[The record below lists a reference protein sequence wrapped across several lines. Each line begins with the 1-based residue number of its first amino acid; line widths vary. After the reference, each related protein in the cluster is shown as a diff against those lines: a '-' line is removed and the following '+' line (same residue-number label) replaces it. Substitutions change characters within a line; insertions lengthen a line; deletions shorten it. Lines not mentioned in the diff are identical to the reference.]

1 MPYRVTVLAEGEIYH
16 VLNRGVGG
24 IPLFKSPKEYIR
36 FLELIDYYRF
46 GPSLSFSHYNRLS
59 NEEKKNDLKAIKNN
73 PPPVEIYAYCLMPNH
88 FHILLK
94 QQINNGISK
103 MLSNIQNAYVRFYN
117 TKHTRRGTLFESM
130 FKAIRIENDEQFLH
144 VSRYIHLNPCTAY
157 LVKIENLPSYPWS
170 SFPEYLNKRKPS
182 ISSSEM
188 IIKMAGGRKDYE
200 KFVFDQA
207 QYQRE
212 LAKIKHLILEN

>member
-1 MPYRVTVLAEGEIYH
+1 MPYRTTVLAEGEVYH

-36 FLELIDYYRF
+36 FLELIDYYHL
-46 GPSLSFSHYNRLS
+46 GPSLSFSHYDRLTS
-59 NEEKKNDLKAIKNN
+59 EEKKNYIKVLQKN
-73 PPPVEIYAYCLMPNH
+73 PLPVEIYAYCLMPNH

-94 QQINNGISK
+94 QQTNNGISK

-117 TKHTRRGTLFESM
+117 TKHLRKGTLFESM
-130 FKAIRIENDEQFLH
+130 FKAIRVENDEQFLH
-144 VSRYIHLNPCTAY
+144 VSRYIHLNPSTAY
-157 LVKIENLPSYPWS
+157 LVKIEDLPSYPWS
-170 SFPEYLNKRKPS
+170 SLPEYLNKRKPLFTS
-182 ISSSEM
+182 FEM
-188 IIKMAGGRKDYE
+188 IIKMAGGREGYK

-212 LAKIKHLILEN
+212 LAEIKHLILEN

>member
-1 MPYRVTVLAEGEIYH
+1 MPYRITVFTEGETYH

-24 IPLFKSPKEYIR
+24 IPLFRSPKEYVR

-46 GPSLSFSHYNRLS
+46 DPSLSFSHYDRLS
-59 NEEKKNDLKAIKNN
+59 NEEKKNYLKVAQDN
-73 PPPVEIYAYCLMPNH
+73 PPLVEIYAYCLMPNH

-117 TKHTRRGTLFESM
+117 TKHLRKGTLFESM

-144 VSRYIHLNPCTAY
+144 VSRYIHLNPSTVY
-157 LVKIENLPSYPWS
+157 LVKIEDLPSYPWS
-170 SFPEYLNKRKPS
+170 SLPEYLNKRRL
-182 ISSSEM
+182 IFTSSEM
-188 IIKMAGGRKDYE
+188 IIKMVGGREGYE

-212 LAKIKHLILEN
+212 LAEIKHLILEN